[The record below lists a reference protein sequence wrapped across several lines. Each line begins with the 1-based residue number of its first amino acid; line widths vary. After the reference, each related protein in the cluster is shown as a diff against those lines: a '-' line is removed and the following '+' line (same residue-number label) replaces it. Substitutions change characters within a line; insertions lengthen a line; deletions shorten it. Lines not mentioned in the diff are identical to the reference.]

1 MRLYPPG
8 QSHVEPT
15 ERCSHCYHGSY
26 IRESELGKVSQKKST
41 KKSGDLPNLPLWR
54 QCMLVDNGQHS
65 NLQSWQI
72 TSFLL
77 LEQDCW
83 PCTVLR
89 KKTIGHLCPLALIL
103 LPYENSSVIGA
114 GGQNVS
120 EPIME
125 CLCWHLKVVFCS
137 PGMSPSHLPDR
148 PLVPNQACRQTLG
161 SVFHIKNPHW
171 PIAVGE
177 KH

>member
-41 KKSGDLPNLPLWR
+41 KKSGDLPNLP

-120 EPIME
+120 EPME
-125 CLCWHLKVVFCS
+125 CLCLHLQVVFCS